1 MSKWEFEALP
11 MGDDLF
17 KDGKVISSFNE
28 AELIL
33 NIHDRLVK
41 LVKDAKKND
50 TESDTDWQKEARDVL
65 ELLQQ
70 EETKC

>member
-17 KDGKVISSFNE
+17 KDGKVISSFSE

-33 NIHDRLVK
+33 NIHDRLVR
-41 LVKDAKKND
+41 LVSEAKEDHTELD
-50 TESDTDWQKEARDVL
+50 TGWQKEARDVL
-65 ELLQQ
+65 ELLKQ
-70 EETKC
+70 EETK

>member
-17 KDGKVISSFNE
+17 KDGKVISSFSE

-41 LVKDAKKND
+41 LVKDAKKM
-50 TESDTDWQKEARDVL
+50 TQSLILIGKKKPVMF
-65 ELLQQ
+65 
-70 EETKC
+70 